1 LLNGLRFIGICEA
14 IDKDVQKMASEFAVI
29 GGAGF
34 IGSHFVESLLKTGKS
49 VSVIDNFCSGSRGRL
64 GQSVDNPNLKIFE
77 FDVENTAELVKTLRN
92 SRVVIHLASNPDIAK
107 AAQEPRI
114 DFTQGTVLTESVV
127 EASRLSGIEK
137 ILYAS
142 GSGVYGDAG
151 SEILTEN
158 SKLSPIS
165 TYGASKLA
173 GEALLA
179 SYAYMFNIKAT
190 AFRFANVVGPR
201 QTHGVGYDFV
211 RRLNINSNEL
221 TILGNGL
228 QEKSYVHVNDV
239 VNAVLPFADIQS
251 PAFDVYNIS
260 TRDSLSVNQIAYI
273 AFKILGV
280 KESETKITYTGGKRG
295 WKADVPV
302 VKLDPSKIESMGWV
316 PTYTSFEAMHN
327 AISSMNR
334 EIS

>member
-1 LLNGLRFIGICEA
+1 
-14 IDKDVQKMASEFAVI
+14 MTSEFSVI

-34 IGSHFVESLLKTGKS
+34 IGSHFVESLLKSGKT
-49 VSVIDNFCSGSRGRL
+49 VSVIDNFCSGSLTLL
-64 GQSVDNPNLKIFE
+64 GNLIASPNLKIFE
-77 FDVENTAELVKTLRN
+77 CDVENTTDLTHAISN

-107 AAQEPRI
+107 ATTEPRI
-114 DFTQGTVLTESVV
+114 DFTQGTILTESVV
-127 EASRLSGIEK
+127 EASRLAGVQK

-151 SEILTEN
+151 SEVLTEH
-158 SKLSPIS
+158 SQLKPIS

-179 SYAYMFNIKAT
+179 SYAYMFGIQAV

-201 QTHGVGYDFV
+201 QTHGVGYDFI
-211 RRLNINSNEL
+211 RRLHVNSREL

-228 QEKSYVHVNDV
+228 QDKSYVHVSDV
-239 VNAVLPFADIQS
+239 VKAVLSFTDS
-251 PAFDVYNIS
+251 KSLEFDFYNIS
-260 TRDSLSVNQIAYI
+260 TRDSLNVNQIASI
-273 AFKILGV
+273 VFDVLGLA
-280 KESETKITYTGGKRG
+280 ESEVDINYTGGNRG

-302 VKLDPSKIESMGWV
+302 VKLDPSKIEATGWAPKFTSHSAMYDAILSMK
-316 PTYTSFEAMHN
+316 
-327 AISSMNR
+327 R

>member
-1 LLNGLRFIGICEA
+1 
-14 IDKDVQKMASEFAVI
+14 MTSEFSVI

-34 IGSHFVESLLKTGKS
+34 IGSHFVESLLQSGKT
-49 VSVIDNFCSGSRGRL
+49 VSVIDNFCSGSRDLL
-64 GQSVDNPNLKIFE
+64 GKSISHPNLKIFE
-77 FDVENTAELVKTLRN
+77 CDVEDTTNLTRAIRD

-107 AAQEPRI
+107 AAKEPRV
-114 DFTQGTVLTESVV
+114 DFLQGTVLTESVV
-127 EASRLSGIEK
+127 EASRLGGIKK

-151 SEILTEN
+151 SEILTEHSQLN
-158 SKLSPIS
+158 PIS

-179 SYAYMFNIKAT
+179 SYAYMFGIQAV

-201 QTHGVGYDFV
+201 QTHGVAYDFI
-211 RRLNINSNEL
+211 RRLHINSSEL

-228 QEKSYVHVNDV
+228 QEKSYVHVSDV
-239 VNAVLPFADIQS
+239 IKAVLSFTDS
-251 PAFDVYNIS
+251 KSRAFDFLNIS
-260 TRDSLSVNQIAYI
+260 TRDSLNVNQIASI
-273 AFKILGV
+273 VFEVLGIKPSDV
-280 KESETKITYTGGKRG
+280 KVSYTGGDRG

-302 VKLDPSKIESMGWV
+302 VKLDPSKIEATGWA
-316 PTYTSFEAMHN
+316 PKFTSLTAMYD
-327 AISSMNR
+327 AISSMKR